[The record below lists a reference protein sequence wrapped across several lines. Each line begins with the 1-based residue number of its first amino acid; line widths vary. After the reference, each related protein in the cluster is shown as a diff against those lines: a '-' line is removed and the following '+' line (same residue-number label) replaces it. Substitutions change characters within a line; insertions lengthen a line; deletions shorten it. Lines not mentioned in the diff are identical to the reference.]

1 MRLSEY
7 CKPRGH
13 GIMPWPLGFYSF
25 AGRAAKAAA
34 GLCLRDGLCAEIAA
48 DGLVIHARGAL
59 AALRRGPGLVIA
71 AVGEEALLG
80 QNGRAGGLFQN
91 AEAFFLTHA
100 GVALSTIFLLLP

>member
-1 MRLSEY
+1 
-7 CKPRGH
+7 
-13 GIMPWPLGFYSF
+13 MPWPLGFYSF

-100 GVALSTIFLLLP
+100 GVAAVYYFLLLP